1 MMIRWPQNPLT
12 RTPRPRLPTRD
23 GPGCPPARRRAVC
36 ICSGSAR
43 IIPRQDP
50 LRDPPSMPPRRLGPR
65 LFVPARRAV
74 LPPARWLLTWR
85 VRILRA
91 GRRVGVVR
99 GPWGAVLRYCSAG
112 AGAGGSPPARRGA
125 NGQTKQPASSRNF
138 RAVAA
143 ASGYRLCLCCAVP
156 CRMTVSW
163 PLNCVRRLLTLRQT
177 IIAYK

>member
-99 GPWGAVLRYCSAG
+99 GPWGPWG
-112 AGAGGSPPARRGA
+112 AGAGGIPPARCGA
-125 NGQTKQPASSRNF
+125 NGQTNNPLPHETSALWQLPAGTGF
-138 RAVAA
+138 A
-143 ASGYRLCLCCAVP
+143 CAVLVP
-156 CRMTVSW
+156 YDCLMATK
-163 PLNCVRRLLTLRQT
+163 LCTETLDVKTDNHCIQV
-177 IIAYK
+177 AVLV

>member
-1 MMIRWPQNPLT
+1 MVTPLAHIRCGQEDTVAAESADEDAAPALADAG
-12 RTPRPRLPTRD
+12 RTGLPA
-23 GPGCPPARRRAVC
+23 CRAVC

-99 GPWGAVLRYCSAG
+99 GPWGAVLHYCSAG
-112 AGAGGSPPARRGA
+112 AGGTPPARRGA
-125 NGQTKQPASSRNF
+125 APTAKQTTRFLTKLPRCGSCQRVPALLVLC
-138 RAVAA
+138 RAV
-143 ASGYRLCLCCAVP
+143 
-156 CRMTVSW
+156 
-163 PLNCVRRLLTLRQT
+163 
-177 IIAYK
+177 